1 MKNTIKIKLS
11 ELKQIIQN
19 TIEEQQTN
27 QFLNPYQTMKADDSK
42 LKCIDPK
49 QFNQKTSDGKMY
61 LVYDN
66 PKVGPNAISER
77 VVLYSD
83 GNANI
88 ITNGA
93 NNMGKWSC
101 GTNGVEFRSNNDPK
115 SVRTLNIGKVSTTT
129 TKDGGD
135 KQKPQVNVAN
145 CANQLIDIVK
155 DESNTKILKFGC
167 KTQGVKELQTLLDI
181 IPPTG
186 YFGNKTQQLVKK
198 VQRDNGIKEDGI
210 VGRETYPFIIKLGNP
225 SGQ

>member
-1 MKNTIKIKLS
+1 MKNTIKLKLS

-27 QFLNPYQTMKADDSK
+27 QFLNPYQTMKVDDSK

-49 QFNQKTSDGKMY
+49 QFNQKTADGKMY

-88 ITNGA
+88 ITNGT

-115 SVRTLNIGKVSTTT
+115 SVRTLNIGKVSSTTST
-129 TKDGGD
+129 NTSN
-135 KQKPQVNVAN
+135 KQKPQINVAN
-145 CANQLIDIVK
+145 CANQLVDIRDVK
-155 DESNTKILKFGC
+155 GKVLKYGC
-167 KTQGVKELQTLLDI
+167 KTQAVKELQTLLDMVQ
-181 IPPTG
+181 PTG
-186 YFGNKTQQLVKK
+186 YFGNKTLGLVKK
-198 VQRDNGIKEDGI
+198 VQSDNKINVDGI
-210 VGRETYPFIIKLGNP
+210 VGPETYPFIIKLGNP

>member
-27 QFLNPYQTMKADDSK
+27 QFLNPYQTMKSDDSK

-49 QFNQKTSDGKMY
+49 QFNQKTADGTMY

-66 PKVGPNAISER
+66 PKVGSNAISER

-115 SVRTLNIGKVSTTT
+115 SVRTLNIGKVSSTTST
-129 TKDGGD
+129 NTSN
-135 KQKPQVNVAN
+135 KQKPQINVAN
-145 CANQLIDIVK
+145 CANQLVDIRDVK
-155 DESNTKILKFGC
+155 GKVLKYGC
-167 KTQGVKELQTLLDI
+167 KTQAVKELQTLLDMVQ
-181 IPPTG
+181 PTG
-186 YFGNKTQQLVKK
+186 YFGNKTLGLVKK
-198 VQRDNGIKEDGI
+198 VQSDNKINVDGI
-210 VGRETYPFIIKLGNP
+210 VGPETYPFIIKLGNP